1 MEKVAEALKSLGRCT
16 GLQMAKYLGREPQ
29 EVIIDLKYL
38 QDSGRAHCVN
48 GIWRPQIWTKP
59 VIPGKKARVAAE
71 K

>member
-1 MEKVAEALKSLGRCT
+1 MEKVVEALKSLRYCT

-29 EVIIDLKYL
+29 DVIIDLKYL

-48 GIWRPQIWTKP
+48 GIWCPQMRTKP
-59 VIPGKKARVAAE
+59 IISGKKTRVSVE